1 MDMAALKTNDR
12 PHDKAAR
19 RATHPPQEPI
29 QYLLR
34 IGDASLKMA
43 SASSLLLTR
52 FSAAPQGRAKRVML
66 IYDQ

>member
-43 SASSLLLTR
+43 SECSFTTSKLR
-52 FSAAPQGRAKRVML
+52 FLSHFCLA
-66 IYDQ
+66 